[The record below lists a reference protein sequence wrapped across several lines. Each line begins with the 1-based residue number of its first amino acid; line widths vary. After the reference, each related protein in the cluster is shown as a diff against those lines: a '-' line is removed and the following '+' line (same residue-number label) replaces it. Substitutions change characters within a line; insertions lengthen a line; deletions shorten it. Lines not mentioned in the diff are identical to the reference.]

1 MNIKLLISGKSPLYK
16 KKYYTIKPDKII
28 CLGRNYKAHAQELG
42 DNIPSE
48 PILFIKTKNVLIGNN
63 EPIIIPKI
71 LSKMNFPR
79 VDYEGE
85 LAVIIGKDC
94 KNVKRENAFDYILGY
109 TCFNDVTARDMQ
121 QVDLKQSNPWF
132 RSKSLDTFGPIGPII
147 VTTEIIKDPNNL
159 KLETRLNGKIVQKA
173 NTSEMIFKVDFLIE
187 YISSLMILK
196 SGDIICTGT
205 PSGIGMLKPNDTIEV
220 EIENIGILRNYV
232 VMEN

>member
-16 KKYYTIKPDKII
+16 KKYYTINPDKII